1 MRNEEYITKCFD
13 IYKNGGTLWTIE
25 RTDTNEF
32 YCLIPKMGVSSRPE
46 TWKDTYIWN
55 KKISFVTILF
65 LTKEDAEKEL
75 QENMFMRF
83 TEGGCHCCG
92 HGSTEIP
99 IAITEHE
106 FVQVEKN

>member
-1 MRNEEYITKCFD
+1 METEYIKKCLD
-13 IYKNGGTLWTIE
+13 IFQEGGVLWLIE

-32 YCLIPKMGVSSRPE
+32 LQKKLKMWQSNKPD
-46 TWKDTYIWN
+46 TWLDTFLWSKNIGFFN
-55 KKISFVTILF
+55 VFF

-75 QENMFMRF
+75 QSPFMRL

-99 IAITEHE
+99 VAITEHE
-106 FVQVEKN
+106 FVGSKEKI